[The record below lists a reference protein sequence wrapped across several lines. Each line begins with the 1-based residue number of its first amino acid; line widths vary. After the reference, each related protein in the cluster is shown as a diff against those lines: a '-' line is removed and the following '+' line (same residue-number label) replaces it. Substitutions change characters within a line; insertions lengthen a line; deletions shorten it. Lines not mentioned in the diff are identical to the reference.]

1 MDSIEMEALVLG
13 NFKEDDAEDILEDI
27 KKVRIDTNDIDIKPI
42 QL

>member
-1 MDSIEMEALVLG
+1 MEALVLG